1 VGGLWVLPSHTITK
15 HPRFNTNMNREE
27 RKQTLYYRHC
37 SLPATDQGNQ
47 TREYN
52 NTTPSLRLLNW
63 LYEKNLTPTVH
74 NLTSPFSFKNSL
86 EERKHI
92 ANTRAIVS
100 QFLQSSSS
108 SSVPATKNTTTVTV
122 AAASNIA
129 TICTKNTRNNSIQSF
144 ERVIAKSRLLRP
156 AFCDVTDI
164 WQNNTGKS
172 SQLSLVWY
180 ERQREIGYSHLSAKK
195 RQAKEFHKKRKA
207 QKELSITIEKKR
219 HNPKLLMKMDKSN
232 KKVNIYAQKQQV
244 ADEGFNRLHEMWKE
258 YISSL
263 GTSLAPEQYLKIDLH
278 GAKVSVVKSTCS
290 SLVGKHGIIIKETCN
305 MFQIWS
311 DRNKVENIPK
321 KNSVFQIEFNENKRM
336 EIFGNHFMYRS
347 AERVTKKFTRND
359 SIDL

>member
-1 VGGLWVLPSHTITK
+1 
-15 HPRFNTNMNREE
+15 MNREE

-37 SLPATDQGNQ
+37 PLPATDQDNHGV
-47 TREYN
+47 
-52 NTTPSLRLLNW
+52 PSLQLVNW

-74 NLTSPFSFKNSL
+74 NLTSPFSFTNSL

-92 ANTRAIVS
+92 ANAKAIVS
-100 QFLQSSSS
+100 QFLQP
-108 SSVPATKNTTTVTV
+108 SVPNTTATGTKSFTK
-122 AAASNIA
+122 SN
-129 TICTKNTRNNSIQSF
+129 KRNSNNNPSF

-164 WQNNTGKS
+164 WQNNTSKS
-172 SQLSLVWY
+172 SQLSLAWY
-180 ERQREIGYSHLSAKK
+180 ERQREIGYSHLSVKK
-195 RQAKEFHKKRKA
+195 KEAKEFHRKRKA
-207 QKELSITIEKKR
+207 QKESSVTIHKRR
-219 HNPKLLMKMDKSN
+219 HNPKLFMKMDK
-232 KKVNIYAQKQQV
+232 KVNVYAQKQQI
-244 ADEGFNRLHEMWKE
+244 AHDGFNKLHDMWKE

-263 GTSLAPEQYLKIDLH
+263 GVSISAEQYLKIDFH

-311 DRNKVENIPK
+311 DRNKVENLPK
-321 KNSVFQIEFNENKRM
+321 QNSVFEIELNENKKM